1 MAFFSVATIL
11 ALIALGSFVAG
22 RWWRSARWV
31 GVVTALLLVGFT
43 ATASFVTLDHREVGI
58 QTALGRYISTMNTGG
73 IHYKSPWSSVEK
85 FDQTIQTVDLSGIS
99 VSFSDGGGVEGVE
112 EIGGGKGVINATIRW
127 QMSRDEDGARLLWER
142 YRTFGSVSSSLVERT
157 ARDAVINIANSY
169 PAATAI
175 ISQRE
180 IAEQVKA
187 EVERSLD
194 PYGVVVDSVSIPA
207 IDLDSSTQA
216 AVDRLFTT
224 QQDIKRAQN
233 EQRRAEIDAETT
245 RIRETE
251 GALTPAANQRYCLE
265 IVNSWDIGANG
276 PLPATFN
283 CAMAGTGEQPS
294 IIVDGNGSPTD
305 AGGSGGS
312 GPSSGGS
319 EQPGPEEDEPTG

>member
-1 MAFFSVATIL
+1 MGFFSAAVIL
-11 ALIALGSFVAG
+11 ALVALVGLVAG
-22 RWWRSARWV
+22 RWARSARWV
-31 GVVTALLLVGFT
+31 GVAGLVLLLGFT
-43 ATASFVTLDHREVGI
+43 AMNSFVTLDHREVGI

-99 VSFSDGGGVEGVE
+99 VSFSDGGGVEGIE
-112 EIGGGKGVINATIRW
+112 EIGGGKGVINATVRW

-142 YRTFGSVSSSLVERT
+142 YRTFESVSTSLVERT

-175 ISQRE
+175 ISQRD
-180 IAEQVKA
+180 IADQVKE

-207 IDLDSSTQA
+207 IDLDGSTQA

-245 RIRETE
+245 RIREAE

-265 IVNSWDIGANG
+265 IVNSWDVGANG

-283 CAMAGTGEQPS
+283 CAMTGSGDQPS
-294 IIVDGNGSPTD
+294 IIVDGGSGSG
-305 AGGSGGS
+305 AGGASGGGSGGAS
-312 GPSSGGS
+312 DQPAPEDDGS
-319 EQPGPEEDEPTG
+319 TG

>member
-1 MAFFSVATIL
+1 MGYFAVATIL
-11 ALIALGSFVAG
+11 IIIVVGALVAG
-22 RWWRSARWV
+22 RWAKSARLV
-31 GVVTALLLVGFT
+31 AAATALLLLGYT
-43 ATASFVTLDHREVGI
+43 AINSFVTLDHREVGI

-99 VSFSDGGGVEGVE
+99 VSFSDGGGVEGIE
-112 EIGGGKGVINATIRW
+112 EIGGGKGVISATVRW
-127 QMSRDEDGARLLWER
+127 QMSRDEEGARLLWER
-142 YRTFGSVSSSLVERT
+142 YRTFESVSSSLVERT

-180 IAEQVKA
+180 IASQVKT
-187 EVERSLD
+187 EIEKSLD

-207 IDLDSSTQA
+207 IDLDGSTQA

-245 RIRETE
+245 KLREAE

-265 IVNSWDIGANG
+265 IVNSWDVAANG

-283 CAMAGTGEQPS
+283 CAMTGTGEQPS
-294 IIVDGNGSPTD
+294 IIVDGNRGSQ
-305 AGGSGGS
+305 SS
-312 GPSSGGS
+312 PSPAPADPAAEG
-319 EQPGPEEDEPTG
+319 DEG